1 MSRITH
7 LQRICALFIVC
18 LCFSAYVS
26 AAPVPVPG
34 DAPVAVDRL
43 RQGNPTILPM
53 TGTWRFKLDHG
64 VSPAVKGELPADT
77 AVPDFAAPD
86 ASDADW
92 KNIPVPANWEVE
104 GFSIPTYQE
113 RSRTISDDIGL
124 YRRLVDV
131 PASFAGQRV
140 LWHFDAAYNGAEVF
154 VNGQTLRLPRERFHG
169 L

>member
-1 MSRITH
+1 MLRRVLIP
-7 LQRICALFIVC
+7 LGLALSSWAF
-18 LCFSAYVS
+18 

-34 DAPVAVDRL
+34 DAPVPVDRL
-43 RQGNPTILPM
+43 RPGNPAVLPM

-64 VSPAVKGELPADT
+64 VSPAVKGELPADA
-77 AVPDFAAPD
+77 AVPDFATPD

-92 KNIPVPANWEVE
+92 KNIPVPANWEIE

-113 RSRTISDDIGL
+113 RTGNQSDDIGL
-124 YRRLVDV
+124 YRRWVDV

-140 LWHFDAAYNGAEVF
+140 LWHFDGAYDGAEVF
-154 VNGQTLRLPRERFHG
+154 VNGQRVRLPRKRLHR